1 MEIKINLKI
10 TITTRFYIFTEWTA
24 AFMNLISACIFFLLY
39 TQNQHALVNMKKYK
53 FICLVQWWHSST
65 SYYNK
70 LQSFF
75 LIDCGGGEQVKKQ
88 NYFDENHYLSKLN
101 NLIKNRRFYD
111 DKILINGI
119 LYIRNM
125 RLKQSHRFRAYS
137 RKCLFSSSRYLWLV
151 LLLIL
156 ISLM

>member
-1 MEIKINLKI
+1 
-10 TITTRFYIFTEWTA
+10 
-24 AFMNLISACIFFLLY
+24 MNLIAACKLLLLSRCWHFPKFDFLLFLLY
-39 TQNQHALVNMKKYK
+39 THNQHALVNMKSLCLFVKYIDATPQLLIIINYNPSFWLTAEITRRWWTYKKKIIFMK
-53 FICLVQWWHSST
+53 FII
-65 SYYNK
+65 YP
-70 LQSFF
+70 
-75 LIDCGGGEQVKKQ
+75 
-88 NYFDENHYLSKLN
+88 KLN
-101 NLIKNRRFYD
+101 NLIRNRSFYD